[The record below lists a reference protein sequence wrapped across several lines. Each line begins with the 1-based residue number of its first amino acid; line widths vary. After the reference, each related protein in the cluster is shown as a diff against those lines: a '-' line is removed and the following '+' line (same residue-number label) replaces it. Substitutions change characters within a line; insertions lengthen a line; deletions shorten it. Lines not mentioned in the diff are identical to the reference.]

1 MKRVFNFNAG
11 PSPMPIEVLEE
22 MKNDLTDFRGTGMG
36 ITEISHR
43 SPVFQDMLD
52 ETKAYLRQMMK
63 LDDDYEI
70 VFMQGGGTMQF
81 LMTGQKL
88 RLYPGHLRYPS
99 RYELP
104 LHLRQQYDLRHGIQG
119 LPKG

>member
-52 ETKAYLRQMMK
+52 GAKAYLRQMM
-63 LDDDYEI
+63 
-70 VFMQGGGTMQF
+70 
-81 LMTGQKL
+81 
-88 RLYPGHLRYPS
+88 
-99 RYELP
+99 
-104 LHLRQQYDLRHGIQG
+104 
-119 LPKG
+119 

>member
-1 MKRVFNFNAG
+1 
-11 PSPMPIEVLEE
+11 MPIEVLEE

-81 LMTGQKL
+81 LMTGCNFLHTRGAYADTGVWAQGKKHGRFL
-88 RLYPGHLRYPS
+88 R
-99 RYELP
+99 
-104 LHLRQQYDLRHGIQG
+104 
-119 LPKG
+119 

>member
-43 SPVFQDMLD
+43 SPFS
-52 ETKAYLRQMMK
+52 RICSMK
-63 LDDDYEI
+63 RKHT
-70 VFMQGGGTMQF
+70 FA
-81 LMTGQKL
+81 
-88 RLYPGHLRYPS
+88 R
-99 RYELP
+99 
-104 LHLRQQYDLRHGIQG
+104 
-119 LPKG
+119 